1 MTELMRPLGARA
13 REDIHYRDQPYPGAG
28 RGAAGVAQSLDQ
40 HRLEVRTEFA
50 PEARRQE
57 EEKEAVTKGRLR

>member
-1 MTELMRPLGARA
+1 MSPLGGRTC
-13 REDIHYRDQPYPGAG
+13 EDIHDRDEPYPGAS
-28 RGAAGVAQSLDQ
+28 RSAAGVAQSLDQ

-57 EEKEAVTKGRLR
+57 EEKEAVSQGRFR